1 MANVRKM
8 READKQLILEFYG
21 RITMAELAIKL
32 GVSER
37 TIYRWTESL
46 DLDKSLKV
54 QRKRRDN
61 ALKTMDCVVKKCC
74 LVCGNYPACKN
85 IKDKNVDSCSM
96 LCWDFTLNARLI
108 T

>member
-8 READKQLILEFYG
+8 REEDKQLILEFYG

-37 TIYRWTESL
+37 TAYRWTELL
-46 DLDKSLKV
+46 DLDKTLRV

-61 ALKTMDCVVKKCC
+61 ALKTTYCVIRKCC
-74 LVCGNYPACKN
+74 LVCSNYLTCKN
-85 IKDKNVDSCSM
+85 IKDKSVDSCSM
-96 LCWDFTLNARLI
+96 LCWDFTLNPRLVV
-108 T
+108 